1 MHYSYGIEDNTDKT
15 SSQAKGESMK
25 EKARRANEREFEL
38 QCEFHELINAQNYHS
53 AVVDL
58 VIKAME
64 PKAVYEECENH
75 VGL

>member
-1 MHYSYGIEDNTDKT
+1 
-15 SSQAKGESMK
+15 MK